1 MKIEKELNKQNI
13 VSKNIVETFDCRF
26 MGKIN
31 TFDYEINGKKGR
43 KAVLHKG
50 VGGANIIP
58 VDSKGNI
65 ILETQYR
72 FPLRGVL
79 LETPAGRGEEE
90 ETFLETAKR
99 ELVEETGHDT
109 EKIEEQLVF
118 YADPNFSDEEIGCLI
133 AKNVKYVGD
142 QKLDKDE
149 NVKLY
154 KVSLDVAKELIKQ
167 NIIHEERTIISIAH
181 AILFGNIDV
190 KEDANKE
197 KTIEDIRN
205 IIKKDEDALKEIETG
220 IAYSY
225 DCEFGNVTDYNMITS
240 NNQVAKRECMSL
252 KPLNMVIPVSV
263 EGKIGVKVKYLIGV
277 DKNSIELD
285 CVEYGKLGNSLKNF
299 GNFYTSVGYANSMC
313 NIWIDE
319 NKKETDEYIWL
330 SKEEILNLIQKNKF
344 INGVVLAV
352 LLKYLL
358 IY

>member
-1 MKIEKELNKQNI
+1 MEIEKELEKQNSF
-13 VSKNIVETFDCRF
+13 SKQIIETFDCRF

-31 TFDYEINGKKGR
+31 TLEYELNGEKGR

-58 VDSKGNI
+58 VDSEGNV

-79 LETPAGRGEEE
+79 LETPAGRGEAG

-109 EKIEEQLVF
+109 DEIEEQVIF

-133 AKNVKYVGD
+133 AKNVKYVGE

-149 NVKLY
+149 NVNLY
-154 KVSLDVAKELIKQ
+154 KISLDVAKELIKQ
-167 NIIHEERTIISIAH
+167 NIIHEERTIIAIAH
-181 AILFGNIDV
+181 ASLFGNTDV
-190 KEDANKE
+190 KEETDKD
-197 KTIEDIRN
+197 KTIEYIKN
-205 IIKKDEDALKEIETG
+205 IMKKDEEVLKEVETG
-220 IAYSY
+220 ISYSY

-240 NNQVAKRECMSL
+240 NNQKAKRECMSL
-252 KPLNMVIPVSV
+252 KPYNMVIPVSIG
-263 EGKIGVKVKYLIGV
+263 GKIGVKVKYLVAV

-285 CVEYGKLGNSLKNF
+285 YIEDKKVGNSLKSL

-344 INGVVLAV
+344 INGVILAA

-358 IY
+358 VY